1 MPTGRRASLELQ
13 VLHSGVLERRH
24 GGRPGHGGCAVGGG
38 QSSCTLPAWR
48 LRSRP
53 EQDAAGRG
61 GPTLPPP
68 LQLSS
73 CPGASRPWAFQESKL
88 WPPEADV
95 PALSLGAESRFPA
108 WHL

>member
-53 EQDAAGRG
+53 E
-61 GPTLPPP
+61 
-68 LQLSS
+68 
-73 CPGASRPWAFQESKL
+73 
-88 WPPEADV
+88 
-95 PALSLGAESRFPA
+95 
-108 WHL
+108 